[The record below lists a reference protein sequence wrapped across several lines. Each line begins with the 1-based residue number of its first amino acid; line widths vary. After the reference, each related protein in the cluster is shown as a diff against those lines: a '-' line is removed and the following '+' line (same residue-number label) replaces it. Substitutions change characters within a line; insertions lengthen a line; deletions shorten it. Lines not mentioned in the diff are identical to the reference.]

1 MATKKSKA
9 TLSPYDETDWRAED
23 DLRIL
28 MSAKAIN
35 KDAKR
40 YKAACELAKTKM
52 MHMASV
58 AGESEPDGDE

>member
-9 TLSPYDETDWRAED
+9 ILSPYDNTDWQAED

-28 MSAKAIN
+28 TSAKGIM

-52 MHMASV
+52 TQMATI
-58 AGESEPDGDE
+58 AGDSEPDGDE